1 MSLQIQHA
9 FSQSK
14 TYIAL
19 APMDGLVDAAMRSVL
34 CAQGGIDHCVTE
46 FIRVTQLPISDKV
59 FYRYCPELLQGGKTD
74 SNVPVHVQLLGS
86 APEQMA
92 ESAYRAVELGAPAID
107 LNFGC
112 PAKTVNRHQGG
123 AVLLQYPDILFNVA
137 NAVRQAVPKHI
148 AVSAKMRLGYLDKS
162 LALEN
167 AQALEQANMSWLCVH
182 ARTKTEGYQPPA
194 HWDWVAQIRR
204 VVSMPVFANGEIWQA
219 SEALQCQK
227 MSTTKLIMLGRGLVA
242 TPDLAAQIKC
252 KNIQRQSFIQRVQ
265 LLPLLAQ
272 KLIHL
277 PEKHQCNRLKQWLHY
292 MSLVE
297 PQAELLF
304 ARIKRL
310 QSISAILH
318 EVALVADHITKQN
331 A

>member
-1 MSLQIQHA
+1 MSQQIQHA
-9 FSQSK
+9 FSQAK

-19 APMDGLVDAAMRSVL
+19 APMDGLVDAAMRSIL

-46 FIRVTQLPISDKV
+46 FIRVTQQPISDKV
-59 FYRYCPELLQGGKTD
+59 FYRYCPELLQGGTTD

-86 APEQMA
+86 APERMA

-123 AVLLQYPDILFNVA
+123 AVLLQYPDILFNIA
-137 NAVRQAVPKHI
+137 HAVRQAVPKHI

-167 AQALEQANMSWLCVH
+167 AQALEQASMSWLCVH

-204 VVSMPVFANGEIWQA
+204 MVNLPVFANGEIWQA
-219 SEALQCQK
+219 NEAQQCQK
-227 MSTTKLIMLGRGLVA
+227 VSATKLIMLGRGLVA
-242 TPDLAAQIKC
+242 TPDLAAQIKR
-252 KNIQRQSFIQRVQ
+252 NDYQRQSFIQRVQ

-272 KLIHL
+272 KLAPL

-297 PQAELLF
+297 PQAALLF
-304 ARIKRL
+304 AQIKRM
-310 QSISAILH
+310 QRTDAILQR
-318 EVALVADHITKQN
+318 LTQFIDDKKS
-331 A
+331 